1 MGRKIIGEVDAVE
14 AGKLGHWRQGGVLM
28 NKEQFEGSWQEFKG
42 EIKKKWG
49 QFTDNDLLEA
59 EGDYDKFLGV
69 VQKRY
74 GDKKEEVERWAEDW
88 HEINEIRARKATES
102 PNQL

>member
-1 MGRKIIGEVDAVE
+1 MNKDQFKGN
-14 AGKLGHWRQGGVLM
+14 WRQ
-28 NKEQFEGSWQEFKG
+28 FKG
-42 EIKKKWG
+42 EVKKQWG

-74 GDKKEEVERWAEDW
+74 GDQKEEVQRWAEEWCEKNAIKSSRTTDFGQ
-88 HEINEIRARKATES
+88 HI
-102 PNQL
+102 